1 MTTKSPRFAEI
12 NPATNKVWKLTE
24 LHQALVES
32 QAQAQEF
39 KAIANAESDLTW
51 GDVQRRFIMPAIR
64 KDQKERPL
72 FWQDARC
79 GFTSLINLIKETYA
93 ELRKPLFTTN

>member
-1 MTTKSPRFAEI
+1 MTNSLPRFKEI
-12 NPATNKVWKLTE
+12 NPAPNKVWKLTE
-24 LHQALVES
+24 LHTALVES

-64 KDQKERPL
+64 KDQQERPL
-72 FWQDARC
+72 FWKDARC
-79 GFTSLINLIKETYA
+79 SYHSLINAIKEGIA
-93 ELRKPLFTTN
+93 ELRKPLFITN